1 MSSPEKLTEALRRVR
16 ERSPRIHC
24 LTNPVTMQDVANLLL
39 AAGGSTIMA
48 QDVREVQEIVSQC
61 QGLLLN
67 TGVPDE
73 EKLKAWILAG
83 QRANQLGLPVVLDPV
98 GAGASRFRREAL
110 RSLLSRVRVSVIR
123 CNQGEAAAL
132 LEEPPQ
138 AGEEKFPQGVEEA
151 PQAGEE
157 EAWQPHS
164 EKRGLKPSGVESGL
178 RLAGDGQRRLA
189 EALARRYGC
198 TALVSGETD
207 LVSDGKQWA
216 RLQGGDGRTAKIT
229 GSGCMLSALCALLC
243 GAGLA
248 PYEAACGAG
257 RLWKESA
264 RLAGLWAGENTMKL
278 GAFHAGLFDAVGQL
292 CWEKITEEVQE

>member
-39 AAGGSTIMA
+39 AAGGSAIMA

-132 LEEPPQ
+132 LEE
-138 AGEEKFPQGVEEA
+138 APQG
-151 PQAGEE
+151 GE
-157 EAWQPHS
+157 EAWKLHS

-178 RLAGDGQRRLA
+178 RLSGDGQRRLA
-189 EALARRYGC
+189 EVLARRYGC

-278 GAFHAGLFDAVGQL
+278 GAFHTGLFDAVGQL